1 MKNCNETR
9 DVVGD
14 SRKRYRVRGQRWED
28 PDCINNQSESR
39 IRNLPLREKY
49 KYMLFTS
56 GRSVLGETV
65 PSVLSAVR
73 GLPTLAVLKTEGTV
87 ILRNVSFTSTN
98 D

>member
-28 PDCINNQSESR
+28 PDCTNNQSERR
-39 IRNLPLREKY
+39 IRNRPLEKNINICY
-49 KYMLFTS
+49 S
-56 GRSVLGETV
+56 QAGRSVLGETV
-65 PSVLSAVR
+65 PSALSAVR
-73 GLPTLAVLKTEGTV
+73 GLPSLAVLKTEGTV